1 MKHWTIAASA
11 GWIPCE
17 MPLKKVTSVEKQ
29 SSQLRQHTI
38 VPVLRLGVKQETLP
52 FACTWPTI
60 SILVE
65 RLVENEL
72 FDSTLA
78 AKFLSQDEER
88 KKGQIHTSVL
98 VDTC

>member
-1 MKHWTIAASA
+1 MRDAFEKGYISREAIIS
-11 GWIPCE
+11 
-17 MPLKKVTSVEKQ
+17 TST
-29 SSQLRQHTI
+29 HTI

-88 KKGQIHTSVL
+88 KKGQIHTSVFRFG
-98 VDTC
+98 